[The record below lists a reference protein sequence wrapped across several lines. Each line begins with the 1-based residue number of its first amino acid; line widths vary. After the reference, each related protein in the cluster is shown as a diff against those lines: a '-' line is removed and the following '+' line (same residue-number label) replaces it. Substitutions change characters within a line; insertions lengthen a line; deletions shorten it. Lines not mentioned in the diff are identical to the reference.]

1 MAAKKTSTDT
11 VAKLSFEETMARL
24 TDIVKELESG
34 DLGLADSLARFEEGV
49 KLSRTCQEELDRAE
63 ARVEE
68 LLRVEEDGTPVLE
81 ELGDE

>member
-1 MAAKKTSTDT
+1 MAAKKTSTEP

-68 LLRVEEDGTPVLE
+68 LLRVEGDGTPILE
-81 ELGDE
+81 ELEDE